1 MIDSQKQ
8 SQFAPAPE
16 RSFYRQGYA
25 GRAMT
30 ARKLLIICGILLV
43 ITGMI
48 FGDVFAVFVLHQN
61 ADRIGKAFNDA
72 TDAVAAKDP
81 QAVNASFQKIG
92 EFLENRGTKVDAHV
106 HIIDFGFLALLL
118 ALLQPYV
125 ALLESSRRRL
135 AILFTVGAVLL
146 PISVFAIHYVG
157 LKYSPLSSIGG
168 ASILADFGGLLV
180 IIACVGM
187 LIGLLRR
194 AGGFVSNSEADPNL
208 FDARFTRALLTGG
221 TLLILAGFLHGAY
234 YATFELGAHEER
246 DQVALETMINASA
259 AQQNKTPINMH
270 DARFVVEGYGLLQ
283 AEKAVN
289 IAAHSHIIEFG
300 LLSILLA
307 FVQGSVSLSDASKR
321 VSVILLLAGSIILP
335 VFVLLELQL
344 GLLAGGI
351 ADAGGLLVII
361 ALAMMLF
368 GILRNGRRGAER

>member
-1 MIDSQKQ
+1 MS
-8 SQFAPAPE
+8 
-16 RSFYRQGYA
+16 
-25 GRAMT
+25 
-30 ARKLLIICGILLV
+30 ARRVLIVSGIVFV

-61 ADRIGKAFNDA
+61 ADRIGRSFNDA
-72 TDAVAAKDP
+72 TDAVAARDP

-92 EFLENRGTKVDAHV
+92 DLLENRGTKVDAHV
-106 HIIDFGFLALLL
+106 HLIDFGFLALLL

-125 ALLESSRRRL
+125 ALPESSRRRL
-135 AILFTVGAVLL
+135 AILFAIGAVLL
-146 PISVFAIHYVG
+146 PSAVFAIHYVG
-157 LKYSPLSSIGG
+157 LKYSPWSSIGW

-180 IIACVGM
+180 ILACAGM

-194 AGGFVSNSEADPNL
+194 AGSSDATSDATSDEDQRS
-208 FDARFTRALLTGG
+208 FDAGGTSRALLTGG

-234 YATFELGAHEER
+234 YAAFDLDAHEER
-246 DQVALETMINASA
+246 DQFALETMINASV

-270 DARFVVEGYGLLQ
+270 DARSVVEGYGLLQ

-307 FVQGSVSLSDASKR
+307 FVQGFVSLSESSKR
-321 VSVILLLAGSIILP
+321 LSVILLLAGSIILP

-351 ADAGGLLVII
+351 ADAGGLLVIV
-361 ALAMMLF
+361 ALTMMLF
-368 GILRNGRRGAER
+368 GILRNGRQGERDERL

>member
-1 MIDSQKQ
+1 MSVTII
-8 SQFAPAPE
+8 
-16 RSFYRQGYA
+16 
-25 GRAMT
+25 T
-30 ARKLLIICGILLV
+30 ARRILIVTGIVFV

-61 ADRIGKAFNDA
+61 ADRIGQAFNDA

-106 HIIDFGFLALLL
+106 HITDFGFLALLL
-118 ALLQPYV
+118 ALLQSYV
-125 ALLESSRRRL
+125 ALLESTRRRL
-135 AILFTVGAVLL
+135 AILFTIGAVLL
-146 PISVFAIHYVG
+146 PMSVFAIHYVG
-157 LKYSPLSSIGG
+157 IKYSPLSSIGW

-180 IIACVGM
+180 IIAGAGM

-194 AGGFVSNSEADPNL
+194 TGGRAPNSEEDPGL
-208 FDARFTRALLTGG
+208 FNAQWTSRALLTGG

-234 YATFELGAHEER
+234 YAAFDLDAHDDR
-246 DQVALETMINASA
+246 DQFALETMINASV

-270 DARFVVEGYGLLQ
+270 DARSVVEGYGLLQ

-289 IAAHSHIIEFG
+289 IAAHSHVIEFG

-307 FVQGSVSLSDASKR
+307 FVQGSVILSESLKR
-321 VSVILLLAGSIILP
+321 LSVILLLAGSIILP

-361 ALAMMLF
+361 ALIMMLF
-368 GILRNGRRGAER
+368 GILRNGERGSER

>member
-157 LKYSPLSSIGG
+157 LKYSPLSSIGW
-168 ASILADFGGLLV
+168 ASILADCGGLLV

-194 AGGFVSNSEADPNL
+194 AGGFVSNSEADQNL

>member
-1 MIDSQKQ
+1 MSVATM
-8 SQFAPAPE
+8 S
-16 RSFYRQGYA
+16 
-25 GRAMT
+25 
-30 ARKLLIICGILLV
+30 ARRILIITGIVFV

-61 ADRIGKAFNDA
+61 ADRIGQAFNDA
-72 TDAVAAKDP
+72 TDAVAAKNP

-106 HIIDFGFLALLL
+106 HLIDFGFLALLL

-125 ALLESSRRRL
+125 ALPETSRRRL
-135 AILFTVGAVLL
+135 AILFTIGAVLL
-146 PISVFAIHYVG
+146 PSAVFAIHYVG
-157 LKYSPLSSIGG
+157 LKYSPLSSIGW

-180 IIACVGM
+180 IIASMGM

-194 AGGFVSNSEADPNL
+194 ARGGYATPNEDKSSFEAGW
-208 FDARFTRALLTGG
+208 TSRALLTGG

-234 YATFELGAHEER
+234 YAAFDLDAHEER
-246 DQVALETMINASA
+246 DQFALETMINASV
-259 AQQNKTPINMH
+259 AQQNKTPIDMH
-270 DARFVVEGYGLLQ
+270 DARSVVEGYGLLQ

-307 FVQGSVSLSDASKR
+307 FVQGFLSLSESSKR
-321 VSVILLLAGSIILP
+321 LSIILLLAGSIILP

-351 ADAGGLLVII
+351 ADAGGLLVIL
-361 ALAMMLF
+361 ALTMMLF
-368 GILRNGRRGAER
+368 GILRNGRQGEAR